1 MPNTLIVGIDIS
13 SQSNSIFFID
23 DAGNHL
29 IKKPFYLPNDQ
40 EGANELVNKIIDCL
54 NQFNLSSVK
63 VGMESTSHYAW
74 HLHLYLASSSE
85 LLPYK
90 PTFFVLNPSTGK
102 GFKKIYTF
110 LPKTDNIDA
119 IIIAEYVRFS
129 KLNPTPLPDFKYA
142 ALQRLTRMR
151 YYLVHNLSREKNRA
165 LNLIY
170 LKFSSYSK
178 NCPFSNIFGKASL
191 AIIEN
196 FTPDDIAS
204 MPLEDLI
211 NFISDNGNNRLSDVN
226 KIAEELKTAANR
238 AFRLHSSLTE
248 TNDLALSMTLEN
260 IRFMQQQLKKLDKEI
275 SKLLNA
281 FSQTLNTIPGIG
293 DVLAAG
299 IIAEIGDINRFKNEA
314 ALAKYAGLVWTQ
326 YQSGNF
332 NAQETS
338 LAKCGNQ
345 YLRYY
350 LVEAANCVR
359 VHTVRYK
366 AFYSKKYSEV
376 TKHQHKRALVLT
388 ARRLIP
394 LIFTMLSKGQIY
406 QERGDVYNT

>member
-29 IKKPFYLPNDQ
+29 IKKPFSLPNHQ
-40 EGANELVNKIIDCL
+40 EGANELIKRVIDCL
-54 NQFNLSSVK
+54 SQYNLSYVK
-63 VGMESTSHYAW
+63 FGMEATSHYGW

-90 PTFFVLNPSTGK
+90 PTFYVLNPSIVK

-119 IIIAEYVRFS
+119 VVIAECVRFS

-151 YYLVHNLSREKNRA
+151 YHLVHNLTREKNRA

-170 LKFSSYSK
+170 LKFSTYSQD
-178 NCPFSNIFGKASL
+178 CPFSDIFGKASC

-211 NFISDNGNNRLSDVN
+211 KFVSDNGNNRLSDVN
-226 KIAEELKTAANR
+226 KIAEILKTAANR
-238 AFRLHSSLTE
+238 SYRLHPLLAE
-248 TNDLALSMTLEN
+248 ANDLALSMTLEN
-260 IRFMQQQLKKLDKEI
+260 IRFMQEQLKKLDKEI
-275 SKLLNA
+275 SKLLKA
-281 FSQTLNTIPGIG
+281 FSQTLTTIPGIG

-299 IIAEIGDINRFKNEA
+299 IIAEIGDIKRFKNEA
-314 ALAKYAGLVWTQ
+314 ALAKYSGLVWTQ

-366 AFYSKKYSEV
+366 AFYNKKFSEV

-394 LIFTMLSKGQIY
+394 LIFAMLSKGQIY